1 MKSYCS
7 ESCLLPK
14 FSSGRN
20 MRTLSQE
27 PGRIDGTALL
37 WGPLKRWK
45 EGFEFLSEK
54 LMQFCC
60 TVFRKCSGADKVYVL
75 STSSMWG
82 LSPFTLSSNA
92 MAYTE
97 PRKQSKLKMH
107 KEKPS
112 KRQKSPAKDR
122 GSFTSFVKWLPL
134 FWHSSFSLYLPLH
147 LIFWTDVRTNPR
159 SDLEIW
165 KSAQRNRFVI
175 EYTAE

>member
-60 TVFRKCSGADKVYVL
+60 TVFRKCSGADKIYVL

-112 KRQKSPAKDR
+112 KRQRKFHQFCKMATSVLAQFIFLVSSP
-122 GSFTSFVKWLPL
+122 SPNLL
-134 FWHSSFSLYLPLH
+134 
-147 LIFWTDVRTNPR
+147 N
-159 SDLEIW
+159 
-165 KSAQRNRFVI
+165 
-175 EYTAE
+175 